1 MKQENGHV
9 TKITNLSKDKV
20 LRDLWASS
28 AGFLDGGVLT
38 VEPDQGCYSVFFE
51 GKKSAEHETGGNFD

>member
-1 MKQENGHV
+1 MKYIIFLKKYITDMKQENGHV

-38 VEPDQGCYSVFFE
+38 VEPD
-51 GKKSAEHETGGNFD
+51 

>member
-9 TKITNLSKDKV
+9 TKFTNLPKDKV

-28 AGFLDGGVLT
+28 AGFLDGGEGGVLT
-38 VEPDQGCYSVFFE
+38 VEPD
-51 GKKSAEHETGGNFD
+51 

>member
-38 VEPDQGCYSVFFE
+38 VEPD
-51 GKKSAEHETGGNFD
+51 